1 MERKTESR
9 VSRVGVALLS
19 APLLVALLTPLTL
32 PARAQSPDPERNR
45 VERLARRARERIR
58 ALQREA
64 DELVAKERS
73 LLDELRRLEVERQ
86 LSVAELAQIDAELAG
101 TTHQLAETTEQVER
115 LERTVVAQQPGI
127 EARLVEL
134 YKLGRRGIAAC
145 CWG

>member
-1 MERKTESR
+1 M
-9 VSRVGVALLS
+9 SRVGVALLS

-32 PARAQSPDPERNR
+32 PARAQPPDPERSR

-86 LSVAELAQIDAELAG
+86 LRTAELAQIDAELAQ
-101 TTHQLAETTEQVER
+101 TR
-115 LERTVVAQQPGI
+115 RTSSPRPPSRWNGWSAPWSPSSQ
-127 EARLVEL
+127 A
-134 YKLGRRGIAAC
+134 
-145 CWG
+145 